1 MNPNTVNTNAKP
13 GNTASHGAVLMLFML
28 SERASP
34 QSGEGGCAPSPRN
47 ESAVVEVIVAGIE
60 SEASTIMDGTIFGRI

>member
-13 GNTASHGAVLMLFML
+13 GYIASHGALLMLFML
-28 SERASP
+28 DESASP
-34 QSGEGGCAPSPRN
+34 QSGEGGYAPSPRN

-60 SEASTIMDGTIFGRI
+60 SDASTIMEGTIFGSI